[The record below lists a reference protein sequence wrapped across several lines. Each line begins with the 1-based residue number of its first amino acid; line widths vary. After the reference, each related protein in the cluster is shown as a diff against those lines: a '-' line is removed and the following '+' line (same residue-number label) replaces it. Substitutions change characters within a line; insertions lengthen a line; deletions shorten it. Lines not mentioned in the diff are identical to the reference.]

1 MSLPDTNDA
10 RISVLE
16 AELRAVKVDISE
28 IRVDAKE
35 ARAEIHEMRTDLA
48 RRPTWAV
55 ATVIG
60 VLSSS
65 CVGLLVALATNTA

>member
-1 MSLPDTNDA
+1 MQGDANDA

-16 AELRAVKVDISE
+16 TEVIAVKADILDLRADHKDVKV
-28 IRVDAKE
+28 
-35 ARAEIHEMRTDLA
+35 EIHEMRTDLA

-60 VLSSS
+60 VLSST
-65 CVGLLVALATNTA
+65 CVGMGVALLTGVGS